1 MAGEQMSRYT
11 FDKGSVDR
19 IARAVRWVEDFQMD
33 EGEHVPTYGQHP
45 TFETPMGYED
55 ETPEQQTL
63 RVIKDVQL
71 TSSGLVFTYQEVTCP
86 YFEFGTSATITINT
100 TVCE

>member
-1 MAGEQMSRYT
+1 MAGEQVTRYT

-33 EGEHVPTYGQHP
+33 EGEHVPTHGQHP

-71 TSSGLVFTYQEVTCP
+71 TSSGLVFTYQDVTCP
-86 YFEFGTSATITINT
+86 YFEFGESSTITINT
-100 TVCE
+100 TACE